1 MGLVVKC
8 CGFCTFLLLTYFSFF
23 NTITTK
29 FLYSFKKKGFW
40 FIMASSTKKRKQ
52 PVYVTIIGIAII
64 AILAIAIISVIALSL
79 SFKDKNSAPSIFG
92 YSLYIMDGAQMEPEI
107 PKGSAIFAKTGP
119 ISAGDPIGV
128 AALCKVDGGSNTTV
142 MRIVNTEVDSNGLL
156 TYWVRFDTQPENTA
170 QIISASSVIGQAK
183 FYSKGLGK
191 FITFAVSPIGIL
203 CLIIVPCV
211 MFAVYQ
217 VLLIILKQNTD
228 VSGKKEKFFLPEDVE
243 IDEDAR
249 DEYRDTSVDD
259 FAPVSN
265 ADMYQKP
272 TAKERKAQQ
281 DREMAQLA
289 RGFGTQ
295 VLGTN
300 HEIHRTPAEKKADTL
315 DDVLF
320 AAKKSNRPSPI
331 PQKPQMSATEKYGL
345 DKDDDDLSF
354 VRKASTPVSDT
365 KYDDV
370 KKQTATPVRV
380 KVKPKV
386 VAVKPK
392 VTEKSIEIEKI
403 TAVTEAT
410 PSENYSDDIKAS
422 FEAAKAAREAKL
434 AQAEN
439 TAEVQTSAQE
449 AAQTVAEVREDT
461 QAEIAK
467 AITPQVE
474 EVKKPAEPEI
484 KIPAKS
490 SNQKLEELMALLN
503 MQNEKNKQ

>member
-1 MGLVVKC
+1 
-8 CGFCTFLLLTYFSFF
+8 
-23 NTITTK
+23 
-29 FLYSFKKKGFW
+29 
-40 FIMASSTKKRKQ
+40 MASSTKKRQQ

-64 AILAIAIISVIALSL
+64 VILALAILSVVILSV

-107 PKGSAIFAKTGP
+107 PQGSAIFAKTGP
-119 ISAGDPIGV
+119 ITSGNSIGV
-128 AALCKVDGGSNTTV
+128 AALCKVDGGKNTTV

-191 FITFAVSPIGIL
+191 FITFAVSPIGIF

-217 VLLIILKQNTD
+217 VLLIILKKNTD
-228 VSGKKEKFFLPEDVE
+228 VTCEKKSFFLPEDVE

-249 DEYRDTSVDD
+249 DEYKDTDADS

-265 ADMYQKP
+265 GELYQKP

-281 DREMAQLA
+281 EREMAQLA

-295 VLGTN
+295 VMST
-300 HEIHRTPAEKKADTL
+300 HEIHRAPTEKKADTL
-315 DDVLF
+315 DDILF
-320 AAKKSNRPSPI
+320 VAKKSTRPSPI
-331 PQKPQMSATEKYGL
+331 PSKPQMSATEKYGL
-345 DKDDDDLSF
+345 DKDDEELSF

-365 KYDDV
+365 KYDDEA
-370 KKQTATPVRV
+370 KKAATPVKV

-386 VAVKPK
+386 VPVKSK

-403 TAVTEAT
+403 TAITETT
-410 PSENYSDDIKAS
+410 PAPAVQDEYSDDIRAS

-434 AQAEN
+434 SEEKAEAANKAQAAVEKVKAQAEV
-439 TAEVQTSAQE
+439 EV
-449 AAQTVAEVREDT
+449 
-461 QAEIAK
+461 AK
-467 AITPQVE
+467 AITPVIE
-474 EVKKPAEPEI
+474 DKPSEPEI

-503 MQNEKNKQ
+503 MQNDKNKQ

>member
-1 MGLVVKC
+1 
-8 CGFCTFLLLTYFSFF
+8 
-23 NTITTK
+23 
-29 FLYSFKKKGFW
+29 
-40 FIMASSTKKRKQ
+40 MASSTKKRQQ

-64 AILAIAIISVIALSL
+64 VILAIAILSVVILSV
-79 SFKDKNSAPSIFG
+79 SFKDENSAPSIFG
-92 YSLYIMDGAQMEPEI
+92 YSLYIMDGNQMEPEI

-119 ISAGDPIGV
+119 ITSGNSVGV
-128 AALCKVDGGSNTTV
+128 AALCKVDGGKNTTV

-191 FITFAVSPIGIL
+191 FITFAVSPIGIF

-217 VLLIILKQNTD
+217 VLLIILKKNTA
-228 VSGKKEKFFLPEDVE
+228 VSGEKKSFFLPEDVE

-249 DEYRDTSVDD
+249 EEYKDTDADS

-265 ADMYQKP
+265 GDLYQKP
-272 TAKERKAQQ
+272 TARERKAQQ
-281 DREMAQLA
+281 EREMAQLA

-295 VLGTN
+295 VMST

-320 AAKKSNRPSPI
+320 AAKKSTKPSPI
-331 PQKPQMSATEKYGL
+331 PSKPQMSATEKYGL
-345 DKDDDDLSF
+345 DKDDEELSF
-354 VRKASTPVSDT
+354 VRRAATLVSDT
-365 KYDDV
+365 KYDDE
-370 KKQTATPVRV
+370 KKAATPVKV
-380 KVKPKV
+380 KVKPKP

-403 TAVTEAT
+403 TAVTETT
-410 PSENYSDDIKAS
+410 PAPTVLEEYSDDIRAS

-434 AQAEN
+434 SEERAEAQKNIQSAVSEVKAE
-439 TAEVQTSAQE
+439 AEV
-449 AAQTVAEVREDT
+449 
-461 QAEIAK
+461 EIAK
-467 AITPQVE
+467 AITPEIEQ
-474 EVKKPAEPEI
+474 KPAEPEI

-503 MQNEKNKQ
+503 MQNDKNKQ